1 MEKQLI
7 RPEQS
12 RIFASILGALI
23 VIFAGLTVMAGFPA
37 AEQIPAFVVGIIV
50 LIAVTVGIG
59 LIAWHLLLRPLPA
72 NLPQVTA
79 QPLLSAR
86 SRTIVALYLTL
97 GTVSMALAG
106 VWDEIWHVKYGIPF
120 GEDFFWRPH
129 LMLYFGLS
137 TLIVVGG
144 WSWWTLM
151 TRGKG
156 TMQQRFRANPLL
168 GVSFIGGLFTFYAVG
183 ADPIW
188 HKLYGADIS
197 PWSITHLLILTLIFT
212 MGILAIS
219 YHKTFIASR
228 EWAFK
233 FNMTG
238 RDLLIILVLAG
249 ALLDF
254 MLIFTIQWY
263 SAAVGSVRQL
273 EQLATYP
280 DWLVAVFTTFLA
292 TLFGI
297 TALHATRQIGSA
309 TLVGLLTFGM
319 RLGLDA
325 GLSGVRDGTIP
336 LWIIIPLLLSL
347 DIWYAVSIRRTQK
360 PPAFWTSAIVTGL
373 VFGVVCFPIA
383 TRIFPFMNLTVV
395 SIPGMVI
402 ASGLTTLVGAW
413 LGQIVGGISP
423 YGQAESAPAQTVN
436 NAPPRWVNAVLYGA
450 FVAFVVFFVA
460 TASPPV

>member
-1 MEKQLI
+1 MEKQWTE
-7 RPEQS
+7 PGQS

-23 VIFAGLTVMAGFPA
+23 VIFATMTAMAGLPS
-37 AEQIPAFVVGIIV
+37 AERIPVFVIGIAI

-59 LIAWHLLLRPLPA
+59 FIAWHLLLRPLPA
-72 NLPQVTA
+72 NVQPVTA
-79 QPLLSAR
+79 KPLLSVR
-86 SRTIVALYLTL
+86 SRTIIALYLTL

-137 TLIVVGG
+137 TLIIIGG

-168 GVSFIGGLFTFYAVG
+168 GVGFIGGLFTFYAVG

-219 YHKTFIASR
+219 YHKTFLPQR
-228 EWAFK
+228 EWQFK
-233 FNMTG
+233 FNITG
-238 RDLLIILVLAG
+238 RDLMIILVLAG
-249 ALLDF
+249 AMLDF
-254 MLIFTIQWY
+254 MLILTIQWY
-263 SAAVGSVRQL
+263 SAAVGSERQL
-273 EQLATYP
+273 LQILSYP

-309 TLVGLLTFGM
+309 TLVGILTVIM
-319 RLGLDA
+319 RLVLDA
-325 GLSGVRDGTIP
+325 GLTGVRDGTLP
-336 LWIIIPLLLSL
+336 LWIIVPLMLAL
-347 DIWYAVSIRRTQK
+347 DLWYAVAIRQTQK
-360 PPAFWTSAIVTGL
+360 PPTFWTSAIVMG
-373 VFGVVCFPIA
+373 VVYGVVCFPIA
-383 TRIFPFMNLTVV
+383 TRIFPFMNLTIV
-395 SIPGMVI
+395 SIPGFII
-402 ASGLTTLVGAW
+402 ASGITALGGIW
-413 LGQIVGGISP
+413 LGQTVGNISP
-423 YGQAESAPAQTVN
+423 YGQAESTPQTVS
-436 NAPPRWVNAVLYGA
+436 APPRWVNAVLYAA

>member
-1 MEKQLI
+1 MEKQWTE
-7 RPEQS
+7 PGQS

-37 AEQIPAFVVGIIV
+37 AEKIPAFVIGIFV

-59 LIAWHLLLRPLPA
+59 FLAWHLLLRPLPT

-79 QPLLSAR
+79 QPLLSAHA
-86 SRTIVALYLTL
+86 RTLVALYLTL

-137 TLIVVGG
+137 TLIVIGG

-219 YHKTFIASR
+219 YHKTFIAQR
-228 EWAFK
+228 DWAFR
-233 FNMTG
+233 FNITG
-238 RDLLIILVLAG
+238 RDLLIVLVLAG
-249 ALLDF
+249 AMLDF

-263 SAAVGSVRQL
+263 SAAVGSERQL
-273 EQLATYP
+273 LQLATYP

-297 TALHATRQIGSA
+297 TALHATRQISSA
-309 TLVGLLTFGM
+309 TLVGVFTVVM
-319 RLGLDA
+319 RLVLDA
-325 GLSGVRDGTIP
+325 GLSGVRDGTLP
-336 LWIIIPLLLSL
+336 LWIIIPLMLAL

-360 PPAFWTSAIVTGL
+360 PPAFWTSAIVIGL
-373 VFGVVCFPIA
+373 VFGVVCFPIV
-383 TRIFPFMNLTVV
+383 TRIFPFLNLTAA

-402 ASGLTTLVGAW
+402 ASGLTALGGIW
-413 LGQIVGGISP
+413 LGQIVGNISP
-423 YGQAESAPAQTVN
+423 YGQAEAATAQTMNV
-436 NAPPRWVNAVLYGA
+436 PPRWVNAVLYGA